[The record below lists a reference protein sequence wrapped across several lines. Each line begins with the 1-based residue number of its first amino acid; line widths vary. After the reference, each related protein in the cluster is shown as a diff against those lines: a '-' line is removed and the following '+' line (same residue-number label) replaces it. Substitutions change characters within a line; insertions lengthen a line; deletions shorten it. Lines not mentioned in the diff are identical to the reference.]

1 MDEGAVIC
9 CQGLVW
15 VRTLA
20 AEFWTHWSLSRVLLC
35 APIRNPMQYLRR
47 TRCTGPS

>member
-1 MDEGAVIC
+1 MS

-20 AEFWTHWSLSRVLLC
+20 AEFRTQWSLSRVFLGTAVRFAIKAVSKL
-35 APIRNPMQYLRR
+35 PE
-47 TRCTGPS
+47 S